1 MTFLAVSFAAR
12 AGRMAEA
19 GADFLRGGIF
29 RRSDR
34 WGGLKMSVGMMKEDE
49 DRICKNDELI
59 ED

>member
-12 AGRMAEA
+12 AGHMAEA

-49 DRICKNDELI
+49 DRMCKTTS
-59 ED
+59 